1 MRKLL
6 ILVFIVFVLFS
17 GCIEERQISDNKE
30 ITPATNL
37 TQEEPPVIDT
47 PDIQANAA
55 PILVP
60 TPVSTLQPE
69 KKYDSFVSWL
79 KTDTTD
85 RHAYV
90 LDNSRA
96 YGEQYVCSQFTE
108 DFITNA
114 TSAGFEVYAVELTGV
129 MKGQNAWHMLAAVI
143 LDDKLYFVDPQTDKI
158 IRKEDMFKTYGYA
171 SAYFGKEVYI
181 SRNDAQISMPVN
193 YHKIIGL
200 NGQNYLYLN

>member
-1 MRKLL
+1 MKKLL
-6 ILVFIVFVLFS
+6 ILAFIIGVLFS
-17 GCIEERQISDNKE
+17 GCIEEKPISDNE
-30 ITPATNL
+30 ETAPVTNVI
-37 TQEEPPVIDT
+37 QETPPVIAT
-47 PDIQANAA
+47 PDN
-55 PILVP
+55 PVTETP
-60 TPVSTLQPE
+60 TPVITSKPE
-69 KKYDSFVSWL
+69 NKYDSFVSWL

-85 RHAYV
+85 KHAYV

-96 YGEQYVCSQFTE
+96 YGEQYVCSQFTK

-114 TSAGFEVYAVELTGV
+114 TSVGFEVYAVELTGA

-143 LDDKLYFVDPQTDKI
+143 LDDNLYFVDPQTDKI
-158 IRKEDMFKTYGYA
+158 IKKEDMFKTYGYA
-171 SAYFGKEVYI
+171 YAYFGKDVYI